1 MTDVRVASAKRPAPW
16 RGRKRVKDPRGKFIA
31 VRCTPAEYAA
41 IAEKAAAAGLK
52 IGSYLRGVAL
62 GDPGPRA
69 ARRPPVERTELA
81 RILGLL
87 GNLTGNVNQLARG
100 FNQSGRFPGFPE
112 LLAIRREA
120 AEMREAVMRALGR
133 DH

>member
-1 MTDVRVASAKRPAPW
+1 MTDASVASAKRPAPW
-16 RGRKRVKDPRGKFIA
+16 RGRKRVKDPRDKFIA

-41 IAEKAAAAGLK
+41 IAKKAEQAGLK
-52 IGSYLRGVAL
+52 IGSYLRSVAL

-69 ARRPPVERTELA
+69 ARRPPIKLEQLS

-87 GNLTGNVNQLARG
+87 GNLTSNVNQMTRRL
-100 FNQSGRFPGFPE
+100 NQSGFVPGLPE
-112 LLAIRREA
+112 LLAIRGEA
-120 AEMREAVMRALGR
+120 SEVCEAIRKALGR

>member
-16 RGRKRVKDPRGKFIA
+16 RGRKRVVDARTKFIA

-41 IAEKAAAAGLK
+41 IAEKSADAGLK
-52 IGSYLRGVAL
+52 IGAYLRSVAL

-69 ARRPPVERTELA
+69 ARRPPIERTQLA

-87 GNLTGNVNQLARG
+87 GNLTSNVNQLARG
-100 FNQSGRFPGFPE
+100 FNQSGRFPGLPE
-112 LLAIRREA
+112 LLAIRREC